1 MNFMQHTHIPRIDVR
16 LLTVLQALVEER
28 SITRAAERMFLSQPA
43 MSRALDRL
51 QEMFDDE
58 LLVRTKQGFEP
69 THRALSIYAELAYL
83 LPRFNA
89 MLRGTAFDPAV
100 STDVFRIAATDYAA
114 SVLFPQVLTQL
125 GKLAPK
131 MTIEIFSWQ
140 DSAFRQLESNAL
152 DLVIWANTAPAEL
165 RSQELFQDHF
175 MCMVRKGHPIGNK
188 PLTLERY
195 LSFAHVMV
203 TLGHQ
208 RQGLVDRA
216 FEEMGL
222 SRRVQL
228 KTPYFTSAAWM
239 IENSDLIVTLPGRLA
254 RRLVRISK
262 TRLVRP
268 QIDFLTFR
276 YLQVWHPRM
285 DGYPAHR
292 WLRDVFEKV
301 APN

>member
-131 MTIEIFSWQ
+131 MTIEILPWQ

-175 MCMVRKGHPIGNK
+175 MCLVRKGHPIGNQ